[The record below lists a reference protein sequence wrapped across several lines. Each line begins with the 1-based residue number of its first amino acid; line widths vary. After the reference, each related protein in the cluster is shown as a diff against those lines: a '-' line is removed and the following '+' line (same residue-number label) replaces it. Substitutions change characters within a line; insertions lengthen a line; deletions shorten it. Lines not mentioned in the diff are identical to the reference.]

1 MPNIISAF
9 WAIIVI
15 ASPKA
20 VTAATPMMMTAW
32 KATAAMPRATTIAV
46 MTAINAMMSAPATTG
61 PVMIAPAMTVSV
73 VAGMIATVMAAPA
86 TTGPAM
92 IVRVT
97 NVPVMIALAMIAL
110 AMTVRAMTVRVTSA
124 RVKIVPVKIGHV
136 KIVAPMATAVIG
148 SVIAVIAGRNGQSSR
163 GIRIQLMHRRS
174 MTANRFCRHCHP
186 PSRAARAVA

>member
-1 MPNIISAF
+1 M
-9 WAIIVI
+9 
-15 ASPKA
+15 
-20 VTAATPMMMTAW
+20 
-32 KATAAMPRATTIAV
+32 IAV
-46 MTAINAMMSAPATTG
+46 MTAINAVMSAPATTG

-92 IVRVT
+92 
-97 NVPVMIALAMIAL
+97 
-110 AMTVRAMTVRVTSA
+110 TVRVTSA
-124 RVKIVPVKIGHV
+124 RVKIVPTKIGHV

>member
-1 MPNIISAF
+1 M
-9 WAIIVI
+9 
-15 ASPKA
+15 
-20 VTAATPMMMTAW
+20 
-32 KATAAMPRATTIAV
+32 IAV
-46 MTAINAMMSAPATTG
+46 MTAINAVMSAPATTG

-110 AMTVRAMTVRVTSA
+110 AMTVRVTSA

-136 KIVAPMATAVIG
+136 KIVALMATAVIG

-174 MTANRFCRHCHP
+174 MTANRFCRRCHP

>member
-32 KATAAMPRATTIAV
+32 TVTAAMPRATTIAV
-46 MTAINAMMSAPATTG
+46 MTAINAVMSAPATTG

-97 NVPVMIALAMIAL
+97 NVPVMIALAM
-110 AMTVRAMTVRVTSA
+110 TVRVTSA
-124 RVKIVPVKIGHV
+124 RVKIVPVKIGPV
-136 KIVAPMATAVIG
+136 KIVALMATAVIG

>member
-1 MPNIISAF
+1 
-9 WAIIVI
+9 
-15 ASPKA
+15 
-20 VTAATPMMMTAW
+20 
-32 KATAAMPRATTIAV
+32 
-46 MTAINAMMSAPATTG
+46 
-61 PVMIAPAMTVSV
+61 MIAPAMTVSV

-92 IVRVT
+92 
-97 NVPVMIALAMIAL
+97 
-110 AMTVRAMTVRVTSA
+110 TVRVTSA
-124 RVKIVPVKIGHV
+124 RVKIVPTKIGHV

>member
-1 MPNIISAF
+1 M
-9 WAIIVI
+9 
-15 ASPKA
+15 
-20 VTAATPMMMTAW
+20 
-32 KATAAMPRATTIAV
+32 IAV
-46 MTAINAMMSAPATTG
+46 MTAINAVMSAPAMTG
-61 PVMIAPAMTVSV
+61 RVTIVPAMTVSV

-97 NVPVMIALAMIAL
+97 NVPVMIALAM
-110 AMTVRAMTVRVTSA
+110 TVRAMTVRVTSA
-124 RVKIVPVKIGHV
+124 RVKIVPTKIGHV

-174 MTANRFCRHCHP
+174 MTANRFCRRCHP

>member
-1 MPNIISAF
+1 
-9 WAIIVI
+9 
-15 ASPKA
+15 
-20 VTAATPMMMTAW
+20 
-32 KATAAMPRATTIAV
+32 
-46 MTAINAMMSAPATTG
+46 MTAINAVMSAPATTG

-92 IVRVT
+92 
-97 NVPVMIALAMIAL
+97 
-110 AMTVRAMTVRVTSA
+110 TVRVTSA
-124 RVKIVPVKIGHV
+124 RVKIVPTKIGHV

>member
-1 MPNIISAF
+1 M
-9 WAIIVI
+9 
-15 ASPKA
+15 
-20 VTAATPMMMTAW
+20 
-32 KATAAMPRATTIAV
+32 IAV
-46 MTAINAMMSAPATTG
+46 MTAINAVMSAPATTG

-92 IVRVT
+92 
-97 NVPVMIALAMIAL
+97 
-110 AMTVRAMTVRVTSA
+110 TVRVTSA
-124 RVKIVPVKIGHV
+124 RVKIVPTKSGHV

>member
-1 MPNIISAF
+1 M
-9 WAIIVI
+9 
-15 ASPKA
+15 
-20 VTAATPMMMTAW
+20 
-32 KATAAMPRATTIAV
+32 IAV
-46 MTAINAMMSAPATTG
+46 MTAINAVMSAPATTG

-92 IVRVT
+92 
-97 NVPVMIALAMIAL
+97 
-110 AMTVRAMTVRVTSA
+110 TVRVTSA
-124 RVKIVPVKIGHV
+124 RVKIVPTKIGHV

-174 MTANRFCRHCHP
+174 MTANRFCRRCHP

>member
-1 MPNIISAF
+1 M
-9 WAIIVI
+9 
-15 ASPKA
+15 
-20 VTAATPMMMTAW
+20 
-32 KATAAMPRATTIAV
+32 IAV
-46 MTAINAMMSAPATTG
+46 MTAINAVMSAPATTG

-92 IVRVT
+92 I
-97 NVPVMIALAMIAL
+97 AL

-124 RVKIVPVKIGHV
+124 RVKIVPTKIGHV

-174 MTANRFCRHCHP
+174 MTANRFCRRCHP

>member
-1 MPNIISAF
+1 M
-9 WAIIVI
+9 
-15 ASPKA
+15 A
-20 VTAATPMMMTAW
+20 VTAMMMTAW
-32 KATAAMPRATTIAV
+32 TATAAMPRVKTIAV
-46 MTAINAMMSAPATTG
+46 MTEINAVMSAPAMTG

-92 IVRVT
+92 I
-97 NVPVMIALAMIAL
+97 
-110 AMTVRAMTVRVTSA
+110 VRAMTVRVTSA

-174 MTANRFCRHCHP
+174 MTANRFCRRCHP